1 MHSYLSHS
9 LISTF
14 LLFTI
19 GFIWPSEDLNSDTHP
34 NSTIESEKLHS
45 VSEGS
50 VRMVIA
56 SAGNT
61 ARYLVREQ
69 LAGFDFPNDAVG
81 ETDAVSG
88 TVVFTAD
95 GEINQDESS
104 IVVDITGLTSDR
116 DRRDG
121 FIQRRTLESET
132 YPTVELVPIQTRG
145 LEFPLPSSGTATF
158 DIVGYL
164 TVKDVTEVTSWRVT
178 AQFNNG
184 NMTGTAR
191 TEFTFDEFGM
201 EKPSVGS
208 VLSVADAIRLE
219 LDFIFNIEQLAAN

>member
-9 LISTF
+9 LVSAF

-19 GFIWPSEDLNSDTHP
+19 GFIWPSEDLNTDTHP
-34 NSTIESEKLHS
+34 NSTMDSEEFQP
-45 VSEGS
+45 VSDGS

-81 ETDAVSG
+81 ETDAISG
-88 TVVFTAD
+88 AVVFTAD

-104 IVVDITGLTSDR
+104 IVVDITELTSDR

-164 TVKDVTEVTSWRVT
+164 TIKDVTEVTSWRVT

>member
-9 LISTF
+9 LLSAF
-14 LLFTI
+14 LFLAF
-19 GFIWPSEDLNSDTHP
+19 GFIWSPGDSNTNLNQYSE
-34 NSTIESEKLHS
+34 IEAEELQSI
-45 VSEGS
+45 SEGS

-88 TVVFTAD
+88 AVVFTAD
-95 GEINQDESS
+95 GEVNQDESS